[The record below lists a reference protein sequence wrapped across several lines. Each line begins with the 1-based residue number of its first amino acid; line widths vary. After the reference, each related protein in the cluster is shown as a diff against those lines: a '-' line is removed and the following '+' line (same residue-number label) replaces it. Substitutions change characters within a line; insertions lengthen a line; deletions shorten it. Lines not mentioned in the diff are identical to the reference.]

1 MEEIVV
7 QATRRNVIGKQV
19 KALRR
24 EGKLPAVLYGH
35 GIDPVPVLL
44 DLREASR
51 TLNPLGTSVLI
62 TIDLDGEQHK
72 ALVREK
78 QRDFIRGTLKHI
90 DFQVVSM
97 LEKIR
102 VAVPIVL
109 EGEAPAVK
117 EFSGIVVPNIEEVE
131 VESLPGDLP
140 ERLVVNISGL
150 KAIGDSIAVR
160 DISRPA
166 NVEILED
173 PNEIVVVITAPEAEE
188 VAPVAEAAEGEP
200 EVIEK
205 GKKEEEEE

>member
-35 GIDPVPVLL
+35 GISPVPVLL